1 VVSCLR
7 ACSLK
12 SVKLQLGKYDLCIGD
27 SVAATVMAAGAAIAE
42 DILFRGDFEFL
53 KFENN
58 LHMFHLLS
66 GLFTFEN
73 LWWREAKRDAGRKKQ
88 KSEWKGVGCGAL
100 DNALQPVYAVV
111 ERWRRQS
118 GSLPLAIVVRDD
130 YNIRSCRSFIAP

>member
-12 SVKLQLGKYDLCIGD
+12 SVKLQFANDDLCIGD

-73 LWWREAKRDAGRKKQ
+73 LYWREAKRDAGRDMQ
-88 KSEWKGVGCGAL
+88 KREWKWILDVAL
-100 DNALQPVYAVV
+100 STTLFNLC
-111 ERWRRQS
+111 
-118 GSLPLAIVVRDD
+118 LPR
-130 YNIRSCRSFIAP
+130 

>member
-12 SVKLQLGKYDLCIGD
+12 SVKLQFGKDDLCIGD

-58 LHMFHLLS
+58 LHMSHLLS

-73 LWWREAKRDAGRKKQ
+73 LYWREAKRDAGR
-88 KSEWKGVGCGAL
+88 
-100 DNALQPVYAVV
+100 
-111 ERWRRQS
+111 
-118 GSLPLAIVVRDD
+118 
-130 YNIRSCRSFIAP
+130 NIEG

>member
-1 VVSCLR
+1 MVQSEHELVHVTSISQELGASHQPALLGAKKTPGNKPSAAVVSCLR

-12 SVKLQLGKYDLCIGD
+12 SVKLQFANDDLCIGD

-66 GLFTFEN
+66 GLFTLEN
-73 LWWREAKRDAGRKKQ
+73 L
-88 KSEWKGVGCGAL
+88 
-100 DNALQPVYAVV
+100 
-111 ERWRRQS
+111 
-118 GSLPLAIVVRDD
+118 
-130 YNIRSCRSFIAP
+130 

>member
-1 VVSCLR
+1 MVSCLR

-66 GLFTFEN
+66 GLFTLKTCVGEKQS
-73 LWWREAKRDAGRKKQ
+73 AMPAGKNRRVN
-88 KSEWKGVGCGAL
+88 GRGFDVAL
-100 DNALQPVYAVV
+100 STTLFTLFMP
-111 ERWRRQS
+111 W
-118 GSLPLAIVVRDD
+118 
-130 YNIRSCRSFIAP
+130 

>member
-12 SVKLQLGKYDLCIGD
+12 SVKLRLGKDDLCVGD
-27 SVAATVMAAGAAIAE
+27 SVAATVMAAGTAIAE

-58 LHMFHLLS
+58 LHMSHLLS

-73 LWWREAKRDAGRKKQ
+73 L
-88 KSEWKGVGCGAL
+88 
-100 DNALQPVYAVV
+100 
-111 ERWRRQS
+111 
-118 GSLPLAIVVRDD
+118 
-130 YNIRSCRSFIAP
+130 

>member
-1 VVSCLR
+1 
-7 ACSLK
+7 
-12 SVKLQLGKYDLCIGD
+12 
-27 SVAATVMAAGAAIAE
+27 MAAGAAIAE

-130 YNIRSCRSFIAP
+130 YNIRSYRSFNTL